1 MEHADWYHFGGIA
14 RGAELHRLPGTWIE
28 SLRLITEDVRE
39 GRFSLRLDYRSESAA
54 AVPLIVECDGRI
66 LAEETLAIAAHLE
79 REGLSDKPLII
90 SEIGAGAV
98 PGWRDAH
105 HGMWTEEYQSEPL
118 ATAGGHVLGDRDRFA
133 GIAIWLLGD
142 FRTTGHEEMLLG
154 RPRSANDKGVL
165 DEYRRP
171 RQAYRTVRELFHG
184 A

>member
-1 MEHADWYHFGGIA
+1 MYDDLCLDLVDLVSVNTYPGRYFGGVEEVP
-14 RGAELHRLPGTWIE
+14 GELDR
-28 SLRLITEDVRE
+28 
-39 GRFSLRLDYRSESAA
+39 
-54 AVPLIVECDGRI
+54 
-66 LAEETLAIAAHLE
+66 IAAHLE